1 MTREEY
7 EAKQNSL
14 KKDVRYMP
22 TGVPGEVKMVEN
34 GTEEPKLDMNRIK
47 QDWNSYLDY
56 LDTKKVRGSADL
68 DKGDLGNKYFREYLK
83 ENPNTS
89 LNENIIPKIREAY
102 LDLRN
107 SQVADIQSGK
117 IGFLGK
123 SGKDADVSGFMKNIV
138 ENEKTKN
145 PNYVGQHLTQTRFPG
160 GVIKDKNTGKVIQK
174 TEILTPGKSTE
185 MISKE
190 YL

>member
-1 MTREEY
+1 MTREEW

-14 KKDVRYMP
+14 KKDVKYMP
-22 TGVPGEVKMVEN
+22 TGVLGEVKMVEN
-34 GTEEPKLDMNRIK
+34 DNEEPKVDMEKIK
-47 QDWNSYLDY
+47 KDWNAYLDY
-56 LDTKKVRGSADL
+56 LDTKKVRGLPAL
-68 DKGDLGNKYFREYLK
+68 DKDDLGNKYFREYLK
-83 ENPNTS
+83 SNPGTS
-89 LNENIIPKIREAY
+89 LNESIIPKIREAY

-117 IGFLGK
+117 IAFLGK
-123 SGKDADVSGFMKNIV
+123 TGKDADVSGFMKNIV

-145 PNYVGQHLTQTRFPG
+145 PNYIGQHLTQTRFPG
-160 GVIKDKNTGKVIQK
+160 GKIKDKNTGKVIQK

>member
-1 MTREEY
+1 MTREEW

-14 KKDVRYMP
+14 KKDVKYVSN
-22 TGVPGEVKMVEN
+22 GVPGEVKMVEEDP
-34 GTEEPKLDMNRIK
+34 EEPKLDMNKIK
-47 QDWNSYLDY
+47 QDWNAYLDY
-56 LDTKKVRGSADL
+56 LDTKKIRGSADL

-83 ENPNTS
+83 ANPNTS
-89 LNENIIPKIREAY
+89 LNESIIPKIREAY

-117 IGFLGK
+117 ISFGGK
-123 SGKDADVSGFMKNIV
+123 SGKDADVSGFMRNIV

-145 PNYVGQHLTQTRFPG
+145 PNYIGQHLTQTRFPG